1 MLKGNLST
9 RPFYNDRIVT
19 VAIAAAALLVVV
31 ASVINIS
38 RLVSLSS
45 ERSAVRARLEADAS
59 EAARIRAEAEALQGR
74 IDRATLTR
82 LATSAREANQLID
95 QRTFSWTALLGQL
108 EDTLPPTVRLT
119 AISPRAERGE
129 FRVAL
134 AVVAREL
141 GDIDTFIEALLQTGG
156 FYDVAPIE
164 QRANDDGTFQAVVQ
178 ASYLSPRAT
187 MLGQAAT
194 PAAGVQ
200 QP

>member
-19 VAIAAAALLVVV
+19 VAIAAVAVLVVV
-31 ASVINIS
+31 ISAVNIS
-38 RLVSLSS
+38 QLVRLSS
-45 ERSAVRARLEADAS
+45 ERSAVRARLEADAR
-59 EAARIRAEAEALQGR
+59 EAARIRTEAEALQGQV
-74 IDRATLTR
+74 DRVTLAR
-82 LATSAREANQLID
+82 LASSAREANQLID
-95 QRTFSWTALLGQL
+95 QRTFSWTGLLGQL
-108 EDTLPPTVRLT
+108 EDTLPPGVRLT

-134 AVVAREL
+134 AVVARDL
-141 GDIDTFIEALLQTGG
+141 SDIDTFIEALLETGG

-164 QRANDDGTFQAVVQ
+164 QRANDDGTYQAVVQ

-194 PAAGVQ
+194 PAVGAQ